1 MVAVLMGIVAVLLAA
16 LLVVG
21 VDAAGG
27 WRRVRP
33 ATAANQTQTRAET
46 DVAGLDLGRWRTRT
60 VADILQLVLVV
71 ALGLTPLGAR
81 FVHLVAPR
89 GDTWHGAAAWLL
101 ILAAVAAVARLPMLW
116 WRRQMRRTRPELF
129 RPRGGPGQRLAR
141 GAIVAARLLDL
152 VLGILVLV
160 LYIRGEAR
168 AHLGAL
174 SLAAAATIWLLVLT
188 RGIRIRRLPRT
199 DRLSDIVSSL
209 PGGPAIPAVSGWQG
223 AVADARTAGLRH
235 PVIIVVAPPVAAA
248 LTDRELR
255 AVLAHE
261 VAHVRHDDPL
271 RRVLRRLLM
280 RLCVLAA
287 MLALYNIPALRSLA
301 GLQGSLSVR
310 AGPFLLAVGYLVFRV
325 LYAMELRASR
335 AEELAADR
343 DMISLT
349 GDPDACVDGL
359 GKLSSLLGIP
369 DAWTLTQRLL
379 FATHPATSERLSL
392 LRDPVQVADV
402 QPRAT
407 PTGRVVWRRLLACV
421 LVLGAAVA
429 AIAAADYRAI
439 PMPADAG
446 KYRVLLPR
454 SLDKGQLTLN
464 TTSADAVRLRSS
476 VWGSGALGRFPDAVP
491 VTAVYDQYGQSPLYV
506 WGAYGKLP
514 DPSREL
520 TAFWN
525 NFYGTFPLG
534 ISAASP
540 DAEPTGP
547 LGGYLQCENGNTG
560 LDMACAWADNS
571 SIVVVSMSP
580 PGPGPVIEG
589 PITEQQFAAI
599 TRSLRAAAEVL
610 AKPEHTVS

>member
-1 MVAVLMGIVAVLLAA
+1 MVTVLMGIVAVLLAA
-16 LLVVG
+16 LLVVA

-33 ATAANQTQTRAET
+33 ATAAGEAQAWSATGAP
-46 DVAGLDLGRWRTRT
+46 GLDPRGWRTRT

-71 ALGLTPLGAR
+71 ALGLTPLGAW
-81 FVHLVAPR
+81 FVHLVAPK

-141 GAIVAARLLDL
+141 AAMVAARLLYF
-152 VLGILVLV
+152 VLWVLAVV
-160 LYIRGEAR
+160 LEVRGERNAY
-168 AHLGAL
+168 LGLAL
-174 SLAAAATIWLLVLT
+174 WVAAGLLVLMWEM
-188 RGIRIRRLPRT
+188 RIRRLPQSK
-199 DRLSDIVSSL
+199 RLSDLVSSL
-209 PGGPAIPAVSGWQG
+209 PGGPRVRVVSGWPVTTANAG
-223 AVADARTAGLRH
+223 VASIWR
-235 PVIIVVAPPVAAA
+235 PVIVVAPPIAAA

-261 VAHVRHDDPL
+261 VGHVRHGDV
-271 RRVLRRLLM
+271 RRRARRRILIV
-280 RLCVLAA
+280 LCVLAA
-287 MLALYNIPALRSLA
+287 MVALHGIPALRSLA
-301 GLQGSLSVR
+301 GLREGLSVQ

-335 AEELAADR
+335 AEERAADR
-343 DMISLT
+343 EMISLT
-349 GDPDACVDGL
+349 GDPDACIDGE
-359 GKLSSLLGIP
+359 GKLFSLLGVP
-369 DAWTLTQRLL
+369 DAWTLMQRLL

-392 LRDPVQVADV
+392 LRDPARVADV

-407 PTGRVVWRRLLACV
+407 AAGRVVGRRLLAGV

-454 SLDKGQLTLN
+454 SLDAAPLN

-476 VWGSGALGRFPDAVP
+476 VWGTGDLGRFPGAVP
-491 VTAVYDQYGQSPLYV
+491 VTAVYDQDGQSWLYV
-506 WGAYGKLP
+506 WGAYGKLA
-514 DPSREL
+514 DPSSEL
-520 TAFWN
+520 SAFWN
-525 NFYGTFPLG
+525 KFYGTPLG
-534 ISAASP
+534 ISFASP

-547 LGGYLQCENGNTG
+547 LGGYLQCESGSMG
-560 LDMACAWADNS
+560 LGLTCAWADDS
-571 SIVVVSMSP
+571 SIVVVSMSA
-580 PGPGPVIEG
+580 PGWGPINEG

-610 AKPEHTVS
+610 AKPEHTAS